1 MPNIDPC
8 YLCTRC
14 NPTPRCAGGD
24 KCNIVL
30 IFTLHILNNSAA
42 PSSVITIGSDTRLVC
57 SSQRPRPPANT
68 IKNTSQSFHFRFDP
82 TFSYFQAGYPGARG
96 VAKAA
101 RRPSHHAHAPRQ
113 AGGVSPAKEEAEA
126 RSPFHP
132 GAGPAP
138 AYTLVHPEPL
148 GGASHPSTPVTKVRP
163 GMMMI
168 MMMMITLMIL
178 MMTMKVRT
186 ASLEGSESDNSVRSL
201 RSGDSDPG
209 LADTPGQVA
218 AISSTDQVRRVVMMM
233 MMYTRMITMMPRPPP
248 LTPSPVWPKH
258 LNPRAARSWDRD
270 TTAPPAPRGWGW
282 PRATGW
288 AR

>member
-1 MPNIDPC
+1 M
-8 YLCTRC
+8 
-14 NPTPRCAGGD
+14 
-24 KCNIVL
+24 
-30 IFTLHILNNSAA
+30 
-42 PSSVITIGSDTRLVC
+42 
-57 SSQRPRPPANT
+57 
-68 IKNTSQSFHFRFDP
+68 
-82 TFSYFQAGYPGARG
+82 
-96 VAKAA
+96 AKAA

-163 GMMMI
+163 VMMIVI
-168 MMMMITLMIL
+168 MMMVIL
-178 MMTMKVRT
+178 MMTMQVRT

-218 AISSTDQVRRVVMMM
+218 AISSTDQVRRGLVMMM
-233 MMYTRMITMMPRPPP
+233 NKSMITMVPRPPP
-248 LTPSPVWPKH
+248 PTPSPVWPKH
-258 LNPRAARSWDRD
+258 LNPRAARSWGRD
-270 TTAPPAPRGWGW
+270 TTAPPGPRGWGW